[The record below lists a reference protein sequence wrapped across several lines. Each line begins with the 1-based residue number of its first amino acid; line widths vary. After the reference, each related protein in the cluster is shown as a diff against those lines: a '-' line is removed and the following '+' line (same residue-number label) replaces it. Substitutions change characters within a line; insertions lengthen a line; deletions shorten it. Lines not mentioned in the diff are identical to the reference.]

1 MMEMAK
7 LVYSISDK
15 INLKN
20 HIDFN
25 EIWLQDRIAE
35 NPQIIGLGELE
46 LIERERKQQKLGRL
60 DLLLADFENNARYEV
75 EIQLGQTD
83 ESHIIRCIEYW
94 DIEKRRYPQY
104 DHCGVLIAE
113 DITSRFLNVLGLF
126 NGHIPLI
133 IIQLNALKVGE
144 NIVLSFTKVMNRFS
158 LRNDDIVET
167 KLVETDRNYWN
178 IRSNPKNVEIVDNLL
193 EIINLKAEPKQK
205 LNFNKYY
212 IGLSDGYKSRNF
224 IHFKPKKQFT
234 SVLVEVEDADEWLQK
249 LEDEGISATFR
260 DKFLRFSLTT
270 QNFEKKKILITE
282 IIQSSVELYNKE

>member
-1 MMEMAK
+1 MSK
-7 LVYSISDK
+7 LTFSIPEK
-15 INLKN
+15 ISLKN
-20 HIDFN
+20 HPDFN

-35 NPQIIGLGELE
+35 NPQLIGIGELE
-46 LIERERKQQKLGRL
+46 LIDRERKQYKSGRL
-60 DLLLADFENNARYEV
+60 DLLLADFENNARFEV

-133 IIQLNALKVGE
+133 IIQLTALKVGE
-144 NIVLSFTKVMNRFS
+144 NIVLNFTKVMDRFA
-158 LRNDDIVET
+158 LRNDDIVES

-178 IRSNPKNVEIVDNLL
+178 NRSTPKNVEIVDKLL
-193 EIINLKAEPKQK
+193 EIINEKAEPKQK
-205 LNFNKYY
+205 LNYNKYY

-234 SVLVEVEDADEWLQK
+234 NILVEIENADDWIQK
-249 LEDEGISATFR
+249 LEDEGVSAVFR
-260 DKFLRFSLTT
+260 DKWLRFALTT
-270 QNFEKKKILITE
+270 QNFEKKKGIVTE
-282 IIQSSVELYNKE
+282 LIQSAVELYNKD

>member
-1 MMEMAK
+1 MTK
-7 LVYSISDK
+7 LTFTTAEK
-15 INLKN
+15 LNLKT
-20 HIDFN
+20 HPDFN

-46 LIERERKQQKLGRL
+46 LIDRERKQHKSGRL

-75 EIQLGQTD
+75 ELQLGQTD

-94 DIEKRRYPQY
+94 DVEKRRYPQY

-133 IIQLNALKVGE
+133 IIQITALKVGG
-144 NIVLSFTKVMNRFS
+144 NIVLNFTKVMDRFA
-158 LRNDDIVET
+158 LRNDDIVES
-167 KLVETDRNYWN
+167 KLAETDRNYWN
-178 IRSNPKNVEIVDNLL
+178 NRSTPKNVEIVDKLL
-193 EIINLKAEPKQK
+193 EIINEKAEPKLK
-205 LNFNKYY
+205 LNYNKYY

-234 SVLVEVEDADEWLQK
+234 NVLAEIENPDEWIQK
-249 LEDEGISATFR
+249 LEDEGVSAVVR
-260 DKFLRFSLTT
+260 DKWLRFAVTT
-270 QNFEKKKILITE
+270 QNFDKKKKIVTDL
-282 IIQSSVELYNKE
+282 IQSAVELYNKD

>member
-1 MMEMAK
+1 MEK
-7 LVYSISDK
+7 LEFYIPEE
-15 INLKN
+15 INLKQ
-20 HIDFN
+20 HSLFN

-46 LIERERKQQKLGRL
+46 LIDRERRQNKSGRL

-113 DITSRFLNVLGLF
+113 NITSRFLNVLGLF

-133 IIQLNALKVGE
+133 IIQLNAYKVE
-144 NIVLSFTKVMNRFS
+144 NKIVLNFTKIMDRFS
-158 LRNDDIVET
+158 LRNDDISES
-167 KLVETDRNYWN
+167 KLIQTDREYWN
-178 IRSNPKNVEIVDNLL
+178 NQSKPKNVELVDKLL
-193 EIINLKAEPKQK
+193 EIINEHAEPKQQ
-205 LNFNKYY
+205 LNYNKYY

-234 SVLVEVEDADEWLQK
+234 NVFIEVEDAGEWIQK
-249 LEDEGISATFR
+249 LEDEGVSAVVR
-260 DKFLRFSLTT
+260 DKILKFTITPQLFQQKKELISSLI
-270 QNFEKKKILITE
+270 EDAVKI
-282 IIQSSVELYNKE
+282 YNKG